1 MSSVSRLVSSVC
13 KKIIKPYSPTPISLR
28 CHKLSYLDQMIGGI
42 YMPLAFCYPKL
53 SNTWSNK
60 PNNVVSQHLENSL
73 SKVLTNYYPLAGK
86 LNDNI
91 SVDCNDKG
99 VEFFTTKINCPM
111 SEILN
116 DPYFNKHNLVYPKG
130 VPGAYSYEGS
140 LAVFQLSHFNCGGI
154 AISICLSHKVGDGY
168 TLSNFMNHWA
178 TIARNPMSSEIY
190 PICPKFDGSSYF
202 PPTKDEDSSNV
213 SNNNIVPEREECV
226 SKSFSISSA
235 KLTALKARVINQ
247 SEVENPTDTEVVSA
261 FIYQRAIAT
270 KKVVISSG
278 VSIRPS
284 ILHQAV
290 SLRPPLPK
298 NTMGNNFSLFSILTK
313 EEKEMDLPQVV
324 SKLRKEKEE
333 VKQKYKHAKIEE
345 LLPITLEQYRK
356 ANDLLV
362 NNSCSD
368 LYRFSSVI
376 KFPLYD
382 VDFGWGKPKEVI
394 SPISTSNAPIKNM
407 FVLMDSKNRDGVD
420 VICSM
425 KEQDMLAFERDE
437 ELLQFAS
444 PST

>member
-1 MSSVSRLVSSVC
+1 
-13 KKIIKPYSPTPISLR
+13 
-28 CHKLSYLDQMIGGI
+28 MIGGI
-42 YMPLAFCYPKL
+42 YMPFAFFYPKL

-60 PNNVVSQHLENSL
+60 PNNVVSQHLEKSL

-91 SVDCNDKG
+91 SVDCNDNG

-111 SEILN
+111 SQILN
-116 DPYFNKHNLVYPKG
+116 DPYFDKHNLVYPKG

-154 AISICLSHKVGDGY
+154 AISMCLSHKVGDGY
-168 TLSNFMNHWA
+168 TLGNFMNHWA
-178 TIARNPMSSEIY
+178 TITRNPMSSEIY
-190 PICPKFDGSSYF
+190 PISPKFDGSSYF

-213 SNNNIVPEREECV
+213 LNNNIVPERE
-226 SKSFSISSA
+226 
-235 KLTALKARVINQ
+235 N
-247 SEVENPTDTEVVSA
+247 
-261 FIYQRAIAT
+261 
-270 KKVVISSG
+270 
-278 VSIRPS
+278 
-284 ILHQAV
+284 AV

-313 EEKEMDLPQVV
+313 EEKEMDLAQVV

-345 LLPITLEQYRK
+345 FLPITLEQYRK

-362 NNSCSD
+362 NNSCYD
-368 LYRFSSVI
+368 LYRFSSLI

-394 SPISTSNAPIKNM
+394 SPNSTSNAPIKNI
-407 FVLMDSKNRDGVD
+407 FFLMDSKNRDGVD

-444 PST
+444 PSS